1 MNIIL
6 DVNRFSIGNI
16 FFLDKKRNIIID
28 GNFTKMIYSNEYFTM
43 NCLYFLF
50 PIEISKTE
58 KTMNKTNVFFH
69 PYSRHNTFIMQEFS
83 KLEYTIIEYYKTMNN
98 SFKKISNNLSKQIY
112 SGNVK
117 IYNSTKNYN
126 GSQESNKHDIETR
139 NNYVVKISGLWE
151 TEQEIGITYKLYKV

>member
-1 MNIIL
+1 MSTVFRLEI
-6 DVNRFSIGNI
+6 F

-98 SFKKISNNLSKQIY
+98 SFKKYPIIY
-112 SGNVK
+112 
-117 IYNSTKNYN
+117 
-126 GSQESNKHDIETR
+126 QNKYILEM
-139 NNYVVKISGLWE
+139 
-151 TEQEIGITYKLYKV
+151 